1 MTVTTLMPG
10 PDMRIAFSGD
20 LTIAEA
26 AETRD
31 ALALALTT
39 SETLELDLGALENI
53 DVAGLQVLLALLLEK
68 HPVSLTNPSEA
79 LRKVVRLLHIEA
91 LQSRLPN

>member
-1 MTVTTLMPG
+1 MALTTLAPG
-10 PDMRIAFSGD
+10 PAMHIGLSGD

-39 SETLELDLGALENI
+39 SETLDLDLGALENI

-68 HPVSLTNPSEA
+68 HPVRLTNPSEA
-79 LRKVVRLLHIEA
+79 LRKVVGLLHIEA
-91 LQSRLPN
+91 LQNRLPN